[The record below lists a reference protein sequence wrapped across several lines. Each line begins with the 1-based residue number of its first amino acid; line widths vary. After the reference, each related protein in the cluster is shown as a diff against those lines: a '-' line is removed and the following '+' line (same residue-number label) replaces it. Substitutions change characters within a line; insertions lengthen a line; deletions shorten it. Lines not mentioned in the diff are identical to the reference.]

1 MGPTQTGGTATTGAP
16 VPPAAVEQP
25 GKSNTAATPAAAAT
39 ALTVF
44 LVLFPFMIFP
54 FFAGCWRFLVVLAF
68 RHMSSNR

>member
-1 MGPTQTGGTATTGAP
+1 MQTIKTQVPPPPTTGAP

-39 ALTVF
+39 ALTDF

-54 FFAGCWRFLVVLAF
+54 FIAGVGVF
-68 RHMSSNR
+68 